1 MQVMATTTT
10 PTIEKRTPTVL
21 QAVVSD
27 ELAQEARQRAAREDR
42 STSSL
47 LRRALN
53 LYLLDPHPER
63 RDA

>member
-1 MQVMATTTT
+1 MATTTT
-10 PTIEKRTPTVL
+10 PTTQKRTPTVL

-27 ELAQEARQRAAREDR
+27 ELAQEARLRAVREDR

-53 LYLLDPHPER
+53 LYLGEPHSEH